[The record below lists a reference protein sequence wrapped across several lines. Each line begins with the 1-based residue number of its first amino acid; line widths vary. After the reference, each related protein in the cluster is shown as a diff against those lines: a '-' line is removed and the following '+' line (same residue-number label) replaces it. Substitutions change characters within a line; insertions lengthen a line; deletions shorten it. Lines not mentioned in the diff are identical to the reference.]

1 MTTTSTIP
9 EFGNLLVIV
18 GLPLLAAI
26 IGFLSYL
33 RGHFNHL
40 EKVRETKEREAN
52 QNREMYIKMVVQST
66 IEVEIKEIHNMLSE
80 LGKNVYCLIHYVSEL
95 GEYVLHEH
103 IIAIVCN
110 LIDLHVVQIRY
121 QVSTPN

>member
-1 MTTTSTIP
+1 MTTSSAIL

-40 EKVRETKEREAN
+40 EKLREAKEREAN
-52 QNREMYIKMVVQST
+52 QNREMYIKMIVQNT
-66 IEVEIKEIHNMLSE
+66 MDVQIKEIHDMLSE
-80 LGKNVYCLIHYVSEL
+80 LGKRVDKLFTLLKDE
-95 GEYVLHEH
+95 
-103 IIAIVCN
+103 
-110 LIDLHVVQIRY
+110 R
-121 QVSTPN
+121 

>member
-1 MTTTSTIP
+1 MTQSSAIL

-66 IEVEIKEIHNMLSE
+66 IDGQIKEIHDMISE
-80 LGKNVYCLIHYVSEL
+80 LGKR
-95 GEYVLHEH
+95 
-103 IIAIVCN
+103 
-110 LIDLHVVQIRY
+110 IDKLFTLLNHDR
-121 QVSTPN
+121 

>member
-1 MTTTSTIP
+1 MTTTSTIL
-9 EFGNLLVIV
+9 EFGNLLVKV

-33 RGHFNHL
+33 SGHFNHL

-52 QNREMYIKMVVQST
+52 QNREMYIKMIVQNT

-80 LGKNVYCLIHYVSEL
+80 LGKR
-95 GEYVLHEH
+95 
-103 IIAIVCN
+103 
-110 LIDLHVVQIRY
+110 IDKLFTLLNHDR
-121 QVSTPN
+121 

>member
-1 MTTTSTIP
+1 MTQSSTIL

-80 LGKNVYCLIHYVSEL
+80 LGKR
-95 GEYVLHEH
+95 
-103 IIAIVCN
+103 
-110 LIDLHVVQIRY
+110 IDKLFALLNHDR
-121 QVSTPN
+121 

>member
-1 MTTTSTIP
+1 MTTTSTIL

-18 GLPLLAAI
+18 GLPLIAAV

-40 EKVRETKEREAN
+40 EKLREAKEREAN

-80 LGKNVYCLIHYVSEL
+80 LGKR
-95 GEYVLHEH
+95 
-103 IIAIVCN
+103 
-110 LIDLHVVQIRY
+110 IDKLFTLLNHDR
-121 QVSTPN
+121 

>member
-1 MTTTSTIP
+1 MTQSSAIL

-66 IEVEIKEIHNMLSE
+66 IDGQIKEIHDMISE
-80 LGKNVYCLIHYVSEL
+80 LGKR
-95 GEYVLHEH
+95 
-103 IIAIVCN
+103 
-110 LIDLHVVQIRY
+110 IDQLFALLKNER
-121 QVSTPN
+121 

>member
-1 MTTTSTIP
+1 MTQSSTIL

-80 LGKNVYCLIHYVSEL
+80 LGKR
-95 GEYVLHEH
+95 
-103 IIAIVCN
+103 
-110 LIDLHVVQIRY
+110 IDKLFTLLNHDQ
-121 QVSTPN
+121 

>member
-1 MTTTSTIP
+1 MTQSSAIL

-18 GLPLLAAI
+18 GLPLIAAV

-66 IEVEIKEIHNMLSE
+66 IDGQIKEIHDMISE
-80 LGKNVYCLIHYVSEL
+80 LGKR
-95 GEYVLHEH
+95 
-103 IIAIVCN
+103 
-110 LIDLHVVQIRY
+110 IDQLFALLKDER
-121 QVSTPN
+121 

>member
-1 MTTTSTIP
+1 MTTTSNVL
-9 EFGNLLVIV
+9 ELGNLLIIV
-18 GLPLLAAI
+18 GFPLVAAL
-26 IGFLSYL
+26 IGFLGYL

-80 LGKNVYCLIHYVSEL
+80 LGKR
-95 GEYVLHEH
+95 
-103 IIAIVCN
+103 
-110 LIDLHVVQIRY
+110 IDKLFTLLNHDR
-121 QVSTPN
+121 

>member
-1 MTTTSTIP
+1 MTTTSTIL

-40 EKVRETKEREAN
+40 EKLREAKEREAN

-80 LGKNVYCLIHYVSEL
+80 LGKR
-95 GEYVLHEH
+95 
-103 IIAIVCN
+103 
-110 LIDLHVVQIRY
+110 IDKLFTLLNHDR
-121 QVSTPN
+121 

>member
-1 MTTTSTIP
+1 MTQSSAIL

-80 LGKNVYCLIHYVSEL
+80 LGKR
-95 GEYVLHEH
+95 
-103 IIAIVCN
+103 
-110 LIDLHVVQIRY
+110 IDKLFALLNHDR
-121 QVSTPN
+121 

>member
-1 MTTTSTIP
+1 MTQSSAIL
-9 EFGNLLVIV
+9 EFGNLLVKV

-26 IGFLSYL
+26 IGFLSYI

-80 LGKNVYCLIHYVSEL
+80 LGKR
-95 GEYVLHEH
+95 
-103 IIAIVCN
+103 
-110 LIDLHVVQIRY
+110 IDKLFALLNHDR
-121 QVSTPN
+121 

>member
-1 MTTTSTIP
+1 MTTTSTIL

-40 EKVRETKEREAN
+40 EKLREAKEREAN

-66 IEVEIKEIHNMLSE
+66 IDVQIKEIHDMLSE
-80 LGKNVYCLIHYVSEL
+80 LGKRVDKLFTLLKN
-95 GEYVLHEH
+95 
-103 IIAIVCN
+103 
-110 LIDLHVVQIRY
+110 DR
-121 QVSTPN
+121 

>member
-1 MTTTSTIP
+1 MTQSSAIV

-18 GLPLLAAI
+18 GLPLIAAV

-40 EKVRETKEREAN
+40 EKLREAKEREAN

-66 IEVEIKEIHNMLSE
+66 IDVQIKEIHDMLSE
-80 LGKNVYCLIHYVSEL
+80 LGKRVDKLFALLKDE
-95 GEYVLHEH
+95 
-103 IIAIVCN
+103 
-110 LIDLHVVQIRY
+110 R
-121 QVSTPN
+121 

>member
-1 MTTTSTIP
+1 MTQSSAIL

-66 IEVEIKEIHNMLSE
+66 IDGQIKEIHDMISE
-80 LGKNVYCLIHYVSEL
+80 LGKR
-95 GEYVLHEH
+95 
-103 IIAIVCN
+103 
-110 LIDLHVVQIRY
+110 IDQLFALLKDER
-121 QVSTPN
+121 

>member
-1 MTTTSTIP
+1 MTTTSTIL

-52 QNREMYIKMVVQST
+52 QNREMYIKMVVQNT
-66 IEVEIKEIHNMLSE
+66 IDVQMKEIHDMISE
-80 LGKNVYCLIHYVSEL
+80 LGKR
-95 GEYVLHEH
+95 
-103 IIAIVCN
+103 
-110 LIDLHVVQIRY
+110 IDQLFALLNHDR
-121 QVSTPN
+121 

>member
-1 MTTTSTIP
+1 MTTTSTIF

-80 LGKNVYCLIHYVSEL
+80 LGKR
-95 GEYVLHEH
+95 
-103 IIAIVCN
+103 
-110 LIDLHVVQIRY
+110 IDKLFALLNHDR
-121 QVSTPN
+121 

>member
-1 MTTTSTIP
+1 MTTTSTIL

-18 GLPLLAAI
+18 GLPLLAAV
-26 IGFLSYL
+26 IGFLSYI

-80 LGKNVYCLIHYVSEL
+80 LGKR
-95 GEYVLHEH
+95 
-103 IIAIVCN
+103 
-110 LIDLHVVQIRY
+110 IDKLFALLNHDR
-121 QVSTPN
+121 

>member
-1 MTTTSTIP
+1 MTQSSAIL

-52 QNREMYIKMVVQST
+52 QNREMYIKMIVQNT
-66 IEVEIKEIHNMLSE
+66 MDVQMKEIHDMISE
-80 LGKNVYCLIHYVSEL
+80 LGKR
-95 GEYVLHEH
+95 
-103 IIAIVCN
+103 
-110 LIDLHVVQIRY
+110 IDKLFSLLKDER
-121 QVSTPN
+121 